1 MRVTSKD
8 AENLEEVKFL
18 RNIHNYVIISKYTDT
33 EKEWFEF
40 RIFVAKWYYSIDY
53 RLKIFLNKTKKRNP
67 IYE

>member
-33 EKEWFEF
+33 EKNG
-40 RIFVAKWYYSIDY
+40 
-53 RLKIFLNKTKKRNP
+53 LNS
-67 IYE
+67 ESL

>member
-1 MRVTSKD
+1 MRVTSKG

-18 RNIHNYVIISKYTDT
+18 RNIHNYVITSK
-33 EKEWFEF
+33 FEF

>member
-8 AENLEEVKFL
+8 AENLQEVKFL
-18 RNIHNYVIISKYTDT
+18 RNIHNYVITSKYTDI
-33 EKEWFEF
+33 EKGWIEF

-53 RLKIFLNKTKKRNP
+53 RLKIFLNKTKKRKP

>member
-18 RNIHNYVIISKYTDT
+18 RNIHDYVIISKYTDT

-40 RIFVAKWYYSIDY
+40 RIFVAKWCYSIDY